1 MAGWTESRFYVS
13 IISNSLDIVTDLG
26 SAEIG
31 VKLKD
36 QAYDS
41 MHRLFIESHYLSCDG
56 VGRPSVDES
65 SEANGADA

>member
-1 MAGWTESRFYVS
+1 MM
-13 IISNSLDIVTDLG
+13 
-26 SAEIG
+26 
-31 VKLKD
+31 VKTGFPPGDPLLKLMD

-41 MHRLFIESHYLSCDG
+41 MHRLFIESHYLSCDE